1 MIRKNGYWCAKVWW
15 RARRRKELHGG
26 SWYSSALRCGPAHAL
41 SIRRCGTRN
50 HRHTHTHTHTLTMR
64 FKLSEPVN
72 NLPSHGTKGTRHSS
86 SPLTPPALVPLRHAR
101 AQGAADL
108 GHVNPKPSNQNP
120 KTEARDLW
128 RSALQGLRLSEA

>member
-1 MIRKNGYWCAKVWW
+1 MA
-15 RARRRKELHGG
+15 A
-26 SWYSSALRCGPAHAL
+26 A
-41 SIRRCGTRN
+41 GTRAPCVVGL
-50 HRHTHTHTHTLTMR
+50 HTHFPSDAAARVITDTHTHTHTHTITMR